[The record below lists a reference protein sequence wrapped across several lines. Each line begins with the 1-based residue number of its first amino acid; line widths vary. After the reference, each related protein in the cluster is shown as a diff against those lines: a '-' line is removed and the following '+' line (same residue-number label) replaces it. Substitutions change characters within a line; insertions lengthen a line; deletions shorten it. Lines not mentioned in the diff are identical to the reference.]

1 MINLTGGQPKTCESL
16 REDDL
21 RDIYTLA
28 IKPEWT
34 SKIMEQSTNADP
46 YDLSVTEPIDYL
58 VKLEQV
64 DKLRR
69 SDPDK
74 YFNPNEGKHQQT
86 TNMI

>member
-1 MINLTGGQPKTCESL
+1 
-16 REDDL
+16 
-21 RDIYTLA
+21 
-28 IKPEWT
+28 
-34 SKIMEQSTNADP
+34 MEQSTNADP